1 MWNVILW
8 FVIGGVIGWLAQRYV
23 LPGRPGMVT
32 DIVVGAGSA
41 VAVNIIL
48 TLLISNYFSFTY
60 MNIPSLIYALI
71 AAIIA
76 TLLAHLI
83 TALVGAR
90 RQRA

>member
-8 FVIGGVIGWLAQRYV
+8 FVIGGMVGWLAQRYV
-23 LPGRPGMVT
+23 LAGRPGLVT

-41 VAVNIIL
+41 VVVNVIL
-48 TLLISNYFSFTY
+48 SLLIPNYFSFTY
-60 MNIPSLIYALI
+60 MNIPSLFYALI

-76 TLLAHLI
+76 TLLAHLV

>member
-8 FVIGGVIGWLAQRYV
+8 FVIGGLVGYLAQRYV
-23 LPGRPGMVT
+23 LLGRPGMVA
-32 DIVVGAGSA
+32 DVVVGAVSA
-41 VAVNIIL
+41 VVVNVIL
-48 TLLISNYFSFTY
+48 SLLSPNYFSFTY
-60 MNIPSLIYALI
+60 MNFPSLFYALI